1 MDSEFLH
8 VRYRPSGGSQK
19 DDLATISEKNAGNQK
34 KLLFVRGA
42 RFAHS
47 SLSCKYV
54 YFQVIYL
61 GPLKRKNIHFSDSD
75 HLKFPSFLE
84 DVMKGC
90 SEELKTAKK
99 ENQAKEGK
107 KLKQHAFGTI
117 YTIQGVNFGPSN
129 EMTIFMPL
137 SSSHTFWHHLD
148 AIVKIIVEMWWKVEI
163 P

>member
-1 MDSEFLH
+1 MYGTDPARVVRKMIWPQFLKKT
-8 VRYRPSGGSQK
+8 REIK
-19 DDLATISEKNAGNQK
+19 KKN
-34 KLLFVRGA
+34 LFVRGP

-61 GPLKRKNIHFSDSD
+61 GPLKRKDIHFSDSD

-99 ENQAKEGK
+99 ENQAKESK
-107 KLKQHAFGTI
+107 KLKQHVFGTM

-137 SSSHTFWHHLD
+137 SSSHTF
-148 AIVKIIVEMWWKVEI
+148 
-163 P
+163 